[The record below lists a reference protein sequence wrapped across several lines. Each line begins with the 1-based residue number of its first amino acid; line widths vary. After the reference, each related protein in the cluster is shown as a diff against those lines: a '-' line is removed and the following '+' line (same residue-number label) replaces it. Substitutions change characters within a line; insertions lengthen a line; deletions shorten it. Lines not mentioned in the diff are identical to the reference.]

1 MIWRIEHLPH
11 GRVVGTCK
19 TCGHATLHPNLR
31 TAELWARRHDVVTCV
46 MTKQTRDAAARTT
59 TAPRSAQGP
68 HETPTLTHHHP
79 AALTGA
85 VTTSE
90 EIAS

>member
-1 MIWRIEHLPH
+1 MIWRIDHLPH

-31 TAELWARRHDVVTCV
+31 IAELWARRHDVVTCV
-46 MTKQTRDAAARTT
+46 MTKQARDAAMRAVEGSL
-59 TAPRSAQGP
+59 AASHVENDQ
-68 HETPTLTHHHP
+68 TPTQTT

>member
-31 TAELWARRHDVVTCV
+31 TAEMWARRHDVVTCV
-46 MTKQTRDAAARTT
+46 MTKQTRDAAQTPVAGSLAASHVENDYAPTQTT
-59 TAPRSAQGP
+59 
-68 HETPTLTHHHP
+68 

>member
-1 MIWRIEHLPH
+1 MIWRIDHLPH

-19 TCGHATLHPNLR
+19 TCGHTTLHPNLR

-46 MTKQTRDAAARTT
+46 MTKQTRDAAARAATGSLAASHVEKDYALTQTT
-59 TAPRSAQGP
+59 
-68 HETPTLTHHHP
+68 

>member
-1 MIWRIEHLPH
+1 MIWRINHLPH

-31 TAELWARRHDVVTCV
+31 TAEMWARRHDVVTCV
-46 MTKQTRDAAARTT
+46 MTRQARDATQTPVKGSLAASHVENDYAPIQTT
-59 TAPRSAQGP
+59 
-68 HETPTLTHHHP
+68 